1 LIWNDHLSIV
11 SDICQ
16 QAAVQALDYIESCD
30 NLAVSRPLVAGPSF
44 IKWLPPDQLNFKL
57 NLACAMGLENS
68 QLGLRVLIRDSMGFV
83 GAARCSRMHGVG
95 HGLAAYANA
104 VLNVVEFAFAVGF
117 RRLEVDVGHKELLGL
132 ITKTTTAPCF
142 SSIGVIVDDISEWVQ
157 RF

>member
-1 LIWNDHLSIV
+1 LIWNDHLSTV
-11 SDICQ
+11 SDIYQ

-30 NLAVSRPLVAGPSF
+30 NLVVSRPLVARPGF
-44 IKWLPPDQLNFKL
+44 IKWLPPDRLNFKM

-68 QLGLRVLIRDSMGFV
+68 QLGLRVLIRDSIGLV

-104 VLNVVEFAFAVGF
+104 VLNAVKFAFVVGF

-142 SSIGVIVDDISEWVQ
+142 SSIRVVVDDISE
-157 RF
+157 